1 MILTERILW
10 KILNGDLD
18 FLDSSSKNYI
28 DDLVKDI
35 VESPLRWKIL
45 SESFDALFKKNQKIA
60 FLISF
65 DLPEYANYWRRHLE
79 LDYSVLLDYQCLL
92 MFLLKTDWSKNFV
105 FGIIEKLSLKSKSTM
120 FAILRYTERTGDYSL
135 VKKIAYHYNLDV
147 RGLFLEELI
156 DTHAHLVYNIYEDI
170 VDCFI
175 KKDKDGNVISIMS
188 EEKVSRIASL
198 VLIHGLGEEV
208 YTKIR
213 DFIFENY
220 DKNTL
225 AASLDDYGKL
235 NMDVF
240 TLNKEMIIRDIDMLF
255 STSKNYKYVL
265 ATRYQ
270 EYMDPNVLRE
280 FRSKI
285 SPFTWIDKD
294 AVSKIFLSGLGDK
307 FLEYVDKY
315 LEISTG
321 AKVIR
326 DAGFGTCSR
335 VFRVG
340 DYVIKISH
348 KKWSMEESLCPSGYL
363 FAKNYEEDVVRKSN
377 GEVTGAIEVQKYLT
391 RPLVVDDYMAV
402 FNYGEALKNAGYYT
416 KDVLTDR
423 EGGANCYYLDSY
435 LDADCDDP
443 ESLPEW
449 FKKDPVV
456 MVDRDLVF
464 KLENKNPKLK
474 AINLK

>member
-1 MILTERILW
+1 MILTERIMDKL
-10 KILNGDLD
+10 LSGDLD
-18 FLDSSSKNYI
+18 FLDSFSSTYI
-28 DDLVKDI
+28 DELTKDI
-35 VESPLRWKIL
+35 VDSPYRKKIL
-45 SESFDALFKKNQKIA
+45 YESFNKIFDKNPRLA
-60 FLISF
+60 FLISL
-65 DLPEYANYWRRHLE
+65 DLEEYKHFWCRYLEMNYSL
-79 LDYSVLLDYQCLL
+79 LLDYDCLL
-92 MFLLKTDWSKNFV
+92 FFLLKSDWSLKFV
-105 FGIIEKLSLKSKSTM
+105 GEVLEKLVLAKKSSI

-135 VKKIAYHYNLDV
+135 VKKLAYHYNLDV

-156 DTHAHLVYNIYEDI
+156 DTHAHMLFNVLDNIT
-170 VDCFI
+170 DCFV
-175 KKDKDGNVISIMS
+175 KRDRDGNVKSFMD

-198 VLIHGLGEEV
+198 VLIHGLGEDI
-208 YTKIR
+208 YIKIR
-213 DFIFENY
+213 DFIFDNY

-225 AASLDDYGKL
+225 AANLDGYGKY
-235 NMDVF
+235 NMDVL
-240 TLNKEMIIRDIDMLF
+240 TLNKEMLVRDIDRLF
-255 STSKNYKYVL
+255 ITSKNYKYVL

-270 EYMDPNVLRE
+270 EYMDPIILKE

-285 SPFTWIDKD
+285 SSFTWIDRD
-294 AVSKIFLSGLGDK
+294 AVAQIFLSGLGDN

-315 LEISTG
+315 LEMSTG

-340 DYVIKISH
+340 DYVIKLSH
-348 KKWSMEESLCPSGYL
+348 KKWSMEDSLCPRGYL

-391 RPLVVDDYMAV
+391 RPLVVDDYMAI
-402 FNYGEALKNAGYYT
+402 FNYQEALRNAGYYT

-423 EGGANCYYLDSY
+423 EGGSNCYYLDSY

-443 ESLPEW
+443 EQLPDW

-456 MVDRDLVF
+456 LVDRDLVF

>member
-1 MILTERILW
+1 MILTERIMDKL
-10 KILNGDLD
+10 LSGDLD
-18 FLDSSSKNYI
+18 FLDSFSSTYI
-28 DDLVKDI
+28 DELTKDI
-35 VESPLRWKIL
+35 VDSPYRKKIL
-45 SESFDALFKKNQKIA
+45 YESFNKIFDKNPRLA
-60 FLISF
+60 FLISL
-65 DLPEYANYWRRHLE
+65 DLEEYKHFWRRYLE
-79 LDYSVLLDYQCLL
+79 MNYSLLLDYDCLL
-92 MFLLKTDWSKNFV
+92 FFLLKSDWSLKFV
-105 FGIIEKLSLKSKSTM
+105 GEVLEKLVLAKKSSV

-135 VKKIAYHYNLDV
+135 VKKLAYHYNLDV

-156 DTHAHLVYNIYEDI
+156 DTHSHMVFNIFNDI
-170 VDCFI
+170 SDCFV
-175 KKDKDGNVISIMS
+175 KRDSDGNVKAFMD

-198 VLIHGLGEEV
+198 VLIHGLGEDI
-208 YTKIR
+208 YLRIR
-213 DFIFENY
+213 DFIFDNY

-225 AASLDDYGKL
+225 AANLDGYGKY
-235 NMDVF
+235 NMDVL
-240 TLNKEMIIRDIDMLF
+240 TLNKEMLVRDINRLF
-255 STSKNYKYVL
+255 ITSKNYKYVL

-270 EYMDPNVLRE
+270 EYMDPIILKE

-285 SPFTWIDKD
+285 SSFTWIDRD
-294 AVSKIFLSGLGDK
+294 AVAQIFLSGLGDN

-315 LEISTG
+315 LEMSTG

-335 VFRVG
+335 AFRVG
-340 DYVIKISH
+340 DYVIKLSH
-348 KKWSMEESLCPSGYL
+348 KKWSMEDSLCPRGYL

-391 RPLVVDDYMAV
+391 RPLVVDDYMAI
-402 FNYGEALKNAGYYT
+402 FNYQEALRNAGYYT

-423 EGGANCYYLDSY
+423 EGGSNCYYLDSY

-443 ESLPEW
+443 EQLPDW

-456 MVDRDLVF
+456 LVDRDLVF